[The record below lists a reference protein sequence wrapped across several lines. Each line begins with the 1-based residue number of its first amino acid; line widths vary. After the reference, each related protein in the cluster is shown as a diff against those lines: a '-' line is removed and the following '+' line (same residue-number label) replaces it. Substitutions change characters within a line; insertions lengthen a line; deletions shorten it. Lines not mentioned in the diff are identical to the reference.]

1 MAEGKRGAPKGNQNA
16 KGHGRPS
23 RSDEQQLIER
33 LDKVINQDEVIAIL
47 MKLIL
52 KGDMRA
58 IQLYMNYRH
67 GKPKE
72 TVSASHTFND
82 FSISDV
88 LRFKK

>member
-1 MAEGKRGAPKGNQNA
+1 MAEGKRGAPKGNSNA

-33 LDKVINQDEVIAIL
+33 LDKVINQDEVIGIL
-47 MKLIL
+47 YKLIA

-72 TVSASHTFND
+72 TVSASHSFEGFNIKD
-82 FSISDV
+82 A
-88 LRFKK
+88 LKFKR